1 MTLVAT
7 MLCVQRETKTMQ
19 FDDGDDDDDD
29 DHDICGN
36 LAT

>member
-1 MTLVAT
+1 

-29 DHDICGN
+29 DDDICGN

>member
-29 DHDICGN
+29 HDICGN